1 MNPEITSYIASCP
14 IQSQG
19 NLNNLRKFIL
29 QEVPKAEEVI
39 SYKMPAYKLH
49 GMLVYFAGYEKHIGF
64 YPTGSGIKHF
74 EQDIQSHKYSKGTIQ
89 FPLDQELP
97 YDLIRRILLF
107 RVQENE
113 LKLAAKKLKKNNF
126 G

>member
-1 MNPEITSYIASCP
+1 MNPQITIYIASCP
-14 IQSQG
+14 QQTQVH
-19 NLNNLRKFIL
+19 LNNLRNFIL
-29 QEVPKAEEVI
+29 EEVPQAEEVI

-74 EQDIQSHKYSKGTIQ
+74 EQEIQSYKFSKGTIQ

-97 YDLIRRILLF
+97 YDLIRRIIQF
-107 RVQENE
+107 RVEENE
-113 LKLAAKKLKKNNF
+113 LKLEAKKLSEK
-126 G
+126 

>member
-1 MNPEITSYIASCP
+1 MNPQISSYIASCP
-14 IQSQG
+14 PQSQEH
-19 NLNNLRKFIL
+19 LKNLRSFIL
-29 QEVPKAEEVI
+29 QEVPQAEEVI

-64 YPTGSGIKHF
+64 YPTGSGVKHF
-74 EQDIQSHKYSKGTIQ
+74 EQEIQSYKYSKGTIQ

-97 YDLIRRILLF
+97 YDLIRRILQF
-107 RVQENE
+107 RIQENV
-113 LKLAAKKLKKNNF
+113 LKLVVKKN

>member
-1 MNPEITSYIASCP
+1 MNTEINAYILACP
-14 IQSQG
+14 SQAQEK
-19 NLNNLRKFIL
+19 LYKLSEFII
-29 QEVPKAEEVI
+29 QEVPQAEEVI

-74 EQDIQSHKYSKGTIQ
+74 EQEIQSYKYSKGTIQ

-97 YDLIRRILLF
+97 YDLIQRILQF

-113 LKLAAKKLKKNNF
+113 LKFQLKKN
-126 G
+126 GKKK

>member
-1 MNPEITSYIASCP
+1 MNTEINTYILSCP
-14 IQSQG
+14 TQAQEK
-19 NLNNLRKFIL
+19 LNKLRDFII
-29 QEVPKAEEVI
+29 QEVPQAEEVI

-74 EQDIQSHKYSKGTIQ
+74 EQEIQSYKYSKGTIQ

-97 YDLIRRILLF
+97 YDLIRRILHF

-113 LKLAAKKLKKNNF
+113 LKFQLKKNEKKM
-126 G
+126 

>member
-1 MNPEITSYIASCP
+1 MNPEITCYIASCP
-14 IQSQG
+14 TQSQEL
-19 NLNNLRKFIL
+19 LNNLRRFIL
-29 QEVPKAEEVI
+29 EEVPQAEEVI

-64 YPTGSGIKHF
+64 YPTGSGITHF
-74 EQDIQSHKYSKGTIQ
+74 EKDIQSYKFSKGTIQ

-97 YDLIRRILLF
+97 YDLIRRIIQF

-113 LKLAAKKLKKNNF
+113 LKLAAKKHGKNL
-126 G
+126 

>member
-1 MNPEITSYIASCP
+1 MNPQVTSYILSCHP
-14 IQSQG
+14 QSQEH
-19 NLNNLRKFIL
+19 LNNLRNFIL
-29 QEVPKAEEVI
+29 QEVPQAEEVI

-74 EQDIQSHKYSKGTIQ
+74 EQEIQSYKFSKGTIQ

-97 YDLIRRILLF
+97 YDLIRRIIQF
-107 RVQENE
+107 RVGENE
-113 LKLAAKKLKKNNF
+113 LKLAAKKHGKKL
-126 G
+126 

>member
-1 MNPEITSYIASCP
+1 MNTEINAYILACP
-14 IQSQG
+14 SQAQEK
-19 NLNNLRKFIL
+19 LYKLRDFII
-29 QEVPKAEEVI
+29 QEVPQAEEVI

-49 GMLVYFAGYEKHIGF
+49 GMLVYFAGYDKHIGF

-74 EQDIQSHKYSKGTIQ
+74 EQEIQSYKYSKGTIQ

-97 YDLIRRILLF
+97 YDLIRRILQF

-113 LKLAAKKLKKNNF
+113 LKLAAMKLSKK
-126 G
+126 

>member
-1 MNPEITSYIASCP
+1 MNPEINSYIASCP
-14 IQSQG
+14 PQG
-19 NLNNLRKFIL
+19 QEQLNNLRKFIL

-49 GMLVYFAGYEKHIGF
+49 GMLVYFAGYEKHISF

-74 EQDIQSHKYSKGTIQ
+74 EQDIQSYKFSKGTIQ

-97 YDLIRRILLF
+97 YDLIRRIIQF

-113 LKLAAKKLKKNNF
+113 LKLAAKKNGKNL
-126 G
+126 

>member
-1 MNPEITSYIASCP
+1 MNPEINSYIASCP

-49 GMLVYFAGYEKHIGF
+49 GMLVYFAGYEKHISF

-74 EQDIQSHKYSKGTIQ
+74 EQDIQSYKFFHHMK
-89 FPLDQELP
+89 
-97 YDLIRRILLF
+97 
-107 RVQENE
+107 
-113 LKLAAKKLKKNNF
+113 
-126 G
+126 

>member
-1 MNPEITSYIASCP
+1 MSMNPEITAYVASCP
-14 IQSQG
+14 IQAQEQ
-19 NLNNLRKFIL
+19 LKNLRKFIL
-29 QEVPKAEEVI
+29 QEVPQAEEVI

-74 EQDIQSHKYSKGTIQ
+74 VQEIQNYKYSKGTIQ

-97 YDLIRRILLF
+97 YDLIRRIIQF

-113 LKLAAKKLKKNNF
+113 LKLAAKKLSKK
-126 G
+126 

>member
-1 MNPEITSYIASCP
+1 MNPEITSYILSCP
-14 IQSQG
+14 PQAQEQ
-19 NLNNLRKFIL
+19 LNKLRDFIL
-29 QEVPKAEEVI
+29 KEVPQAQEVI

-49 GMLVYFAGYEKHIGF
+49 GMLLYFAGYEKHVGF

-74 EQDIQSHKYSKGTIQ
+74 EQEIQDYKYSKGTIQ

-97 YDLIRRILLF
+97 FALIRRILQF

-113 LKLAAKKLKKNNF
+113 LKLAAKKNGKNV
-126 G
+126 